1 MKTVMISTRILA
13 IALIASFTMAFAS
26 PALAN
31 IEKKPIPVE
40 LKFIG
45 NLKDQPR
52 FQMTFT
58 STEENDFTITIRDEY
73 GNVLY
78 RDNVKGGSFTKNFVL
93 NTEELGDA
101 GLKFEISSKNFE
113 KPVVFEINTYSRV
126 VEDVVVNRVK

>member
-45 NLKDQPR
+45 NLKNQPL

-58 STEENDFTITIRDEY
+58 SEEENDFTITIRDEY
-73 GNVLY
+73 YNVLY
-78 RDNVKGGSFTKNFVL
+78 KENVKGGSFIKNFVL
-93 NTEELGDA
+93 NTDLGDA
-101 GLKFEISSKNFE
+101 GLKFEISSKNYE

-126 VEDVVVNRVK
+126 VEDVVVSKVK

>member
-45 NLKDQPR
+45 NLKDQPL

-58 STEENDFTITIRDEY
+58 STEENDFTITIRDDY

-78 RDNVKGGSFTKNFVL
+78 RENVKGGSFTKNFVL
-93 NTEELGDA
+93 NTDLSDV
-101 GLKFEISSKNFE
+101 GLKFEVSSKNYE

-126 VEDVVVNRVK
+126 VEDVVINKVK

>member
-31 IEKKPIPVE
+31 NEKKPIPVE

-45 NLKDQPR
+45 NLKDQPL

-58 STEENDFTITIRDEY
+58 SAEENDFTITIRDEY
-73 GNVLY
+73 NNVLY
-78 RDNVKGGSFTKNFVL
+78 KDNVKGGSFTKNFVL
-93 NTEELGDA
+93 NTDLGNA
-101 GLKFEISSKNFE
+101 GLKFEVSSKNYE
-113 KPVVFEINTYSRV
+113 KPVVFEISTYSRV